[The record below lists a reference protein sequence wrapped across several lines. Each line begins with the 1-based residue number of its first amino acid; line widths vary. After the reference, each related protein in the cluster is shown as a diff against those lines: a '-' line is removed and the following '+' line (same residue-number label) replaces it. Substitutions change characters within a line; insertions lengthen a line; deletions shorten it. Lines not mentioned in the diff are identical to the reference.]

1 MTQWVEEPTGGRDR
15 GPVALAQA
23 WVEVLVRPRRFFRTG
38 VAPGDQAPGLVFAA
52 SVVLVEEGT
61 RLALVSPAPV
71 VAAWP
76 VASRVLVLA
85 LAVVL
90 VAPLCLH
97 LVAAIQTLFLRAI
110 VPDRAGISET
120 VQVLAYAS
128 APCVFSGLT
137 IPAVRVVCGVY
148 GTALLVIGLAV
159 VHGTSLARATVAGA
173 VPAALVFGYGFRG
186 FAAATTLLGDASAL
200 VGGL

>member
-15 GPVALAQA
+15 GPVALAHA
-23 WVEVLVRPRRFFRTG
+23 WVEVLVRPRRFFRAG

-52 SVVLVEEGT
+52 GVVLIEEAT
-61 RLALVSPAPV
+61 RLALVSNPPV
-71 VAAWP
+71 VAGRP

-97 LVAAIQTLFLRAI
+97 LVAAIQTLFLQAV

-120 VQVLAYAS
+120 IQVIAYAS

-137 IPAVRVVCGVY
+137 IPSVRVVCGVY
-148 GTALLVIGLAV
+148 GTTLLVIGLAV
-159 VHGTSLARATVAGA
+159 VHGTSLPRATVAGA
-173 VPAALVFGYGFRG
+173 IPAALVFGYGFRG
-186 FAAATTLLGDASAL
+186 FAAAATLLADASAL
-200 VGGL
+200 VGAL